1 MTGKQW
7 LIVGIA
13 IVVVVGIIVV
23 SLVSGFTALGIF
35 SCGGGEEPTTASLRQ
50 PTMSRDVDKLTAEP
64 TDPTDTFTVA
74 DTDIYCSVILASAPP
89 ETSVKARWV
98 YLGEAGA
105 GAGNEI
111 LYETEAKFEGTLYLA
126 FKLTNDAW
134 QVGYYQVTLYLNGVE
149 QFGVPFTVE

>member
-1 MTGKQW
+1 MLNKLTGKQW
-7 LIVGIA
+7 LMLL
-13 IVVVVGIIVV
+13 VVLIIVAAV
-23 SLVSGFTALGIF
+23 VAVPMLGR
-35 SCGGGEEPTTASLRQ
+35 GGEEPSPAYLTQ
-50 PTMSRDVDKLTAEP
+50 PTMTRSVDSDTAEP

-74 DTDIYCSVILASAPP
+74 DTEVYCSVILADAPP

-111 LYETEAKFEGTLYLA
+111 LDETEAKFEGTMYLS

-134 QVGYYQVTLYLNGVE
+134 QVGYYEVMLFLNGVE
-149 QFGVPFTVE
+149 QFSVPFTVEPG